1 MTLLAAAASTPLDFA
16 TYGISGAVIAALL
29 LGWIWPKPAVD
40 RILEG
45 EARAIARAES
55 LEATVKDQ
63 VVPILSEVARATGQG
78 GPLERIAAK
87 VEEIERSLDVLSRQR
102 GPSS

>member
-1 MTLLAAAASTPLDFA
+1 MFVLAAAALTPLDFA
-16 TYGISGAVIAALL
+16 SYGISGVVIGALL

-45 EARAIARAES
+45 EARAIARAET

-78 GPLERIAAK
+78 GPLERVAAK
-87 VEEIERSLDVLSRQR
+87 VEGIERTLDLLSRRQ